1 MFARRR
7 ASRALGGG
15 PDSAPEKSRHVAAVH
30 ISSRAKNAMKIS
42 LQTRRQRGAALLIVM
57 IVLAM
62 LATLAAKNRRSL
74 SHLNEEL
81 QRI

>member
-1 MFARRR
+1 
-7 ASRALGGG
+7 
-15 PDSAPEKSRHVAAVH
+15 
-30 ISSRAKNAMKIS
+30 MKIS

-74 SHLNEEL
+74 SNLNEEL
-81 QRI
+81 QRIEADQLERLDPNATGD

>member
-1 MFARRR
+1 
-7 ASRALGGG
+7 
-15 PDSAPEKSRHVAAVH
+15 
-30 ISSRAKNAMKIS
+30 MKIS

-74 SHLNEEL
+74 SNLNEEL
-81 QRI
+81 QRIEADQLERLDGNSTGQ